1 MLLISTFGTAD
12 AKSYGTEMR
21 AELSPTESTPVTI
34 VSPERLCFPAA
45 PIPLMKSRNFEFL
58 RENHRELAD
67 LGGFAETYV
76 HSDPTSCLVKLRTFA
91 EFLVKALFS
100 HHRFELTYQ
109 SNLND
114 LLADHTFKSVT
125 PPVVQDKLHLIRIKG
140 NHAAHGTLHPTTPA
154 QMTGILK
161 EAFDLAQWFA
171 LSTGLLR
178 RDELPSWQEPLA
190 LTGDSKSQLQRE
202 KKAALQKLAEQET
215 LMARLLADLEEARSQ
230 AEAAHTTTA
239 EKAVLLNQAQQAA
252 SALDFSE
259 QETRFKLIDEL
270 LIKAG
275 WNVGPRGKNTEEV
288 GQEVKVL
295 HQPVPSSNGRA
306 DYVLWDPDNGLPL
319 GVLESKKTAEDA
331 SKGKMQAKYYADGLE
346 KEYGQRPVIFY
357 TNGYEIFIWDD
368 AKGEPPRSIFGFYSL
383 DSLRYCIFQRN
394 QREASLG
401 ALFPKEAIIDR
412 LYQIECVK
420 RTCENFDK
428 RRRHAL
434 LIQAT
439 GTGKTRV
446 AVALSEL
453 MIRAKWGKR
462 ILFLCD
468 RRELRKQAGNTFDE
482 FLPSEPRVIVTRNTA
497 NDKEKRI
504 YLATYPAMMKC
515 FQNFDVGF
523 FDLIIADESHRSIY
537 NRFRD
542 IFRWFDCYQVGLTAT
557 PVKFIFRNTYQLFGC
572 ENEDPTANYAY
583 DEAISHKPP
592 YLSPFTVV
600 KHTTKF
606 LRDGIKYKDLTPEQR
621 EQLAEQTADS
631 ETVDYNKE
639 QVSKAVF
646 NKDTDRAILRNLM
659 EKGIRNADGTRLGKT
674 IVFARNHRH
683 AKLLVELFDEMY
695 PQYGG
700 DFCLRIDNYEPRAE
714 QLIDDFKTADGS
726 KNLTIAVS
734 VDMLDT
740 GIDVPQIVNLVFAK
754 PVKSYA
760 KFWQMIGRG
769 TRLCENLFGPG
780 KHKTTFQIFDHW
792 GNFEYFDELKK
803 EVAAT
808 RTKSL
813 PEQLFEA
820 RIALAEAALSVQ
832 DRDGFRLSVSLIAAD
847 ISALP
852 AECLSIREKWKDIQ
866 SMKKDGV
873 LESFSPATR
882 ATLKNVIAPLMV
894 WRDVFSKEAALKFD
908 LLTARLSIATLAK
921 SSDAA
926 DLRDQVIDHVS
937 RLPINLQPVQE
948 KLPAIQKAKQKSTY
962 EGASI
967 SDLDSLRTDLRG
979 LMRYQVNPTGVP
991 AEPRYLDV
999 KEDEGEYKFTPHHVK
1014 LAGLDLAA
1022 YRSRVES
1029 VLRELF
1035 DQSAALKNIRAGLPV
1050 AEADLDQLVQ
1060 DVLLHDPD
1068 LHLGEL
1074 LNHYPNK
1081 SENLALAIRRVIGLD
1096 AAKVND
1102 HFKAFVQQFP
1112 ALNSNQIRFL
1122 ELLKSQIATYGA
1134 IELDRLWEAPFTTL
1148 HAEGID
1154 GIFPDSAQVDSLLD
1168 LLNNLNLTAA

>member
-1 MLLISTFGTAD
+1 MSAKLPPDEPTAE
-12 AKSYGTEMR
+12 AAMPPSVLR
-21 AELSPTESTPVTI
+21 
-34 VSPERLCFPAA
+34 FPAA
-45 PIPLMKSRNFEFL
+45 PVLLMKSRNFEFL
-58 RENHRELAD
+58 RDNHRELAD

-76 HSDPTSCLVKLRTFA
+76 HSDPGSCLVKLRTFA

-100 HHRFELTYQ
+100 HHRLELTYQ

-114 LLADHTFKSVT
+114 LLADHSFKSIT
-125 PPVVQDKLHLIRIKG
+125 PPVIQDKLHLIRIKG
-140 NHAAHGTLHPTTPA
+140 NHAAHGTLHPTTPV

-161 EAFDLAQWFA
+161 EAFDLARWFS
-171 LSTGLLR
+171 LSTGLLG

-190 LTGDSKSQLQRE
+190 LDGDSKSQIQRE
-202 KKAALQKLAEQET
+202 KKAALQKLAEQEALLT
-215 LMARLLADLEEARSQ
+215 KLLADLEEARSQ
-230 AEAAHTTTA
+230 AEAASTTEA
-239 EKAVLLNQAQQAA
+239 EKTALLNKAQQAA

-259 QETRFKLIDEL
+259 EETRFKLIDEL
-270 LIKAG
+270 LAKAG
-275 WNVGPRGKNTEEV
+275 WKVGARGQNTDEV
-288 GQEVKVL
+288 TQEHPVL
-295 HQPVPSSNGRA
+295 HQPVPSGQGRA
-306 DYVLWDPDNGLPL
+306 DYVVWDPDNGLPL
-319 GVLESKKTAEDA
+319 GVVESKKTAEDA
-331 SKGKMQAKYYADGLE
+331 AKGKMQAKYYADGLE
-346 KEYGQRPVIFY
+346 KEHGQRPVIFY

-394 QREASLG
+394 QREAALG

-446 AVALSEL
+446 ALALSEL

-542 IFRWFDCYQVGLTAT
+542 IFRYFDCYQVGLTAT

-572 ENEDPTANYAY
+572 ENEDPTANYTY

-592 YLSPFTVV
+592 YLCPFTVV

-606 LRDGIKYKDLTPEQR
+606 LRQGIKYKELTPEQR
-621 EQLAEQTADS
+621 EQLAEQTSDS
-631 ETVDYNKE
+631 ESVDYGKE

-754 PVKSYA
+754 PVKSYS

-780 KHKTTFQIFDHW
+780 KDKTTFQIFDHW

-803 EVAAT
+803 EVTPT
-808 RTKSL
+808 RSKSL

-820 RIALAEAALSVQ
+820 RIALAEAALTAQ
-832 DRDGFRLSVSLIAAD
+832 DLDAFKLSISLIAAD
-847 ISALP
+847 IAALP
-852 AECLSIREKWKDIQ
+852 SDCLSIKEKWKDIQ
-866 SMKKDGV
+866 AMKKEGV
-873 LESFSPATR
+873 LDAFSAATR
-882 ATLKNVIAPLMV
+882 ANLKTVIAPLMA
-894 WRDVFSKEAALKFD
+894 WRDVHGKEAALKFD
-908 LLTARLSIATLAK
+908 LLAARLSIATLAK
-921 SSDAA
+921 SSDAE
-926 DLRDQVIDHVS
+926 DLRDQIIDHVS

-948 KLPAIQKAKQKSTY
+948 KLPTIQKAKQKSTY
-962 EGASI
+962 QGATTA
-967 SDLDSLRTDLRG
+967 DLEALRTELRG
-979 LMRYQVNPTGVP
+979 IMRYQVNPTGDP
-991 AEPRYLDV
+991 AEPRYIDL
-999 KEDEGEYKFTPHHVK
+999 KEDPGEYTSTPHHVK

-1029 VLRELF
+1029 ILRDLF
-1035 DQSAALKNIRAGLPV
+1035 EQSAALKNIRAGLPV
-1050 AEADLDQLVQ
+1050 AEGDLDQLVQ
-1060 DVLLHDPD
+1060 DVLLQDPD
-1068 LHLGEL
+1068 LHLEEL

-1081 SENLALAIRRVIGLD
+1081 AQNLALAIRRVIGLD

-1102 HFKAFVQQFP
+1102 QFKAFVQQYP

-1122 ELLKSQIATYGA
+1122 ELLKSHIATYGA
-1134 IELDRLWEAPFTTL
+1134 IEIDRLWESPFTTL

-1154 GIFPDSAQVDSLLD
+1154 GIFTDSAQVDSLLD
-1168 LLNNLNLTAA
+1168 LLQNLNLTAA